1 MSHPVL
7 KQIDG
12 FDKNNMKKVETQE
25 KTVLPDKSGKF
36 FYYDIN

>member
-1 MSHPVL
+1 MADAVL

-25 KTVLPDKSGKF
+25 KGVLPDKDGK
-36 FYYDIN
+36 NK